1 MELKIEAATLRLL
14 DSLYQIEQQ
23 CFSEEAFSRRQIA
36 YLLTDFNTI
45 ALVAKVD
52 FALAGFVIVQLE
64 TDEIVYAHVVTLNVA
79 PSFRRKKVATQLLAA
94 MERQLKL
101 RGVGECRLEVRED
114 NKSGI
119 ALYLKVGYCAVGRL
133 ERYYGKK
140 HGLYLKK
147 TL

>member
-64 TDEIVYAHVVTLNVA
+64 TDEIVFGHVVTLNVA

>member
-14 DSLYQIEQQ
+14 DSLYKIEQQ

-45 ALVAKVD
+45 ALVAKAD
-52 FALAGFVIVQLE
+52 CALAGFVIVQLE
-64 TDEIVYAHVVTLNVA
+64 TDEIVFGHVVTLNVA
-79 PSFRRKKVATQLLAA
+79 PIFRRKKVATQLLAE
-94 MERQLKL
+94 MERELKL

-119 ALYLKVGYCAVGRL
+119 SLYLKVGYRAVGRL

-147 TL
+147 IL